1 VASRQLTVPA
11 WVVLGLLSAI
21 FAALVAVFA
30 KIGLKDVDPVAAT
43 AARSVILTVVV
54 LLAAFGSGRISGVQ
68 DITGGGWIWIAL
80 SGIAGAASY
89 LAYFAAL
96 QLGQASA
103 ISALD
108 RLSVVFV
115 VVLSAIFLGEGFSAA
130 KLLGS
135 GLVVGG
141 VYLISR

>member
-11 WVVLGLLSAI
+11 WVILGLLSAI

-54 LLAAFGSGRISGVQ
+54 LLAAFGSGRIAGVQ
-68 DITGGGWIWIAL
+68 DITGGGWIWI
-80 SGIAGAASY
+80 
-89 LAYFAAL
+89 AL

-115 VVLSAIFLGEGFSAA
+115 VVLSAIFLGEGFSAL